1 MEKTN
6 VFYDLKDFAHCADDF
21 MYVYPPTCTLFGK
34 YRQTEDG
41 VCNYLNADVL
51 PKETGAKAA
60 GDAAKKS
67 VYLNTDPEG
76 YAYIS
81 VQTKKQYDT
90 GTDIV
95 LHCAFQGTGA
105 PLICFTDDLA
115 EKNGEKVYG
124 LYYEV
129 VAYAQGCNIWR
140 VNPPKQENAP
150 FETTLLGNMCFPVEG
165 GTVAE
170 LKVEFGDG
178 GIQVQM
184 NGHCAEVKISDIPK
198 RFHIGFT
205 ACEGICQF
213 SDFAISSPK
222 QQA

>member
-1 MEKTN
+1 MT

-21 MYVYPPTCTLFGK
+21 MYVYPPACTLFGK

-41 VCNYLNADVL
+41 ICNYRNADIL
-51 PKETGAKAA
+51 PKETAEKAA
-60 GDAAKKS
+60 DAAAEKAA
-67 VYLNTDPEG
+67 YLSTDPEG

-81 VQTKKQYDT
+81 VQTKKQYGT
-90 GTDIV
+90 GTGIV

-129 VAYAQGCNIWR
+129 VAYAKGCNIWR
-140 VNPPKQENAP
+140 VDPYSRQGDLP
-150 FETTLLGNMCFPVEG
+150 FEATLLGNMCFPVED

-170 LKVEFGDG
+170 LEVAFGDG
-178 GIQVQM
+178 GIRVQM
-184 NGHCAEVKISDIPK
+184 NGHCAEVKIPDMPK

-213 SDFAISSPK
+213 SDFAITSPK
-222 QQA
+222 T